1 MTNNNTDNEQNF
13 SIATQELIRYDRM
26 LVVLHWVLAIALIA
40 QWGLGNWMVDLP
52 KEPPGY
58 RAGWFNLHKS
68 IGLVMGL
75 VILWRMG
82 WRLTHSIPAPL
93 EATSQLQ
100 RLAARLTHGLL
111 YVCMLAMPVSGFL
124 SSSFSNYPVKFFGFA
139 LPRLF
144 DPQPDLKSI
153 LAEVHESVAFVFAG
167 LVALHLLA
175 VAWHVL
181 VKRDGLLQ
189 RMKWGDQAVN

>member
-1 MTNNNTDNEQNF
+1 MMV
-13 SIATQELIRYDRM
+13 A
-26 LVVLHWVLAIALIA
+26 LHWLLAIALVA

-68 IGLVMGL
+68 IGLVMGW
-75 VILWRMG
+75 VILWRLG
-82 WRLTHSIPAPL
+82 WRVTHSVPTPLPA
-93 EATSQLQ
+93 SGQ
-100 RLAARLTHGLL
+100 RQQLAARLTHGLL
-111 YVCMLAMPVSGFL
+111 YVCMLGMPVSGFL
-124 SSSFSNYPVKFFGFA
+124 SSSFSAYPVKFFGVA

-144 DPQPDLKSI
+144 EPQADLKSTF
-153 LAEVHESVAFVFAG
+153 AEIHESVAFVFAG

-175 VAWHVL
+175 VVWHVV

-189 RMKWGDQAVN
+189 RMMWGNKAVN

>member
-13 SIATQELIRYDRM
+13 SIETQEQIRYDRM
-26 LVVLHWVLAIALIA
+26 MVVLHWVLAIALIA

-189 RMKWGDQAVN
+189 RMK

>member
-13 SIATQELIRYDRM
+13 SIATQEQIRYDRM
-26 LVVLHWVLAIALIA
+26 MVVLHWVLAIALIA

-189 RMKWGDQAVN
+189 RMKWGGQAVN

>member
-1 MTNNNTDNEQNF
+1 MTNNNTDNAQNF
-13 SIATQELIRYDRM
+13 SIATQEQIRYDRM
-26 LVVLHWVLAIALIA
+26 MVVLHWVLAIALIA

-189 RMKWGDQAVN
+189 RMKWGGQAVN